1 MSFVK
6 FVQTILDKSAA
17 PILVSLG
24 GVVAGAVA
32 LVGG

>member
-1 MSFVK
+1 MTIVKLVQSF
-6 FVQTILDKSAA
+6 LDNAA
-17 PILVSLG
+17 AAILVSLG